1 MSKKLWARIGMSC
14 EVSDTE
20 YEKLKTLM
28 KEKPGD
34 AASMLYELFI
44 EKGERDGDSYLVA
57 DCDDNP
63 NIYDDFDF

>member
-20 YEKLKTLM
+20 YEELKTLM

-34 AASMLYELFI
+34 AATMLYKLFSQ
-44 EKGERDGDSYLVA
+44 KGEHNGDNYLVA

-63 NIYDDFDF
+63 NIYSDFDF